1 MLDIV
6 GRFFSLSLLPCLV
19 VLVLDFGSEI
29 VADVADIS
37 DVVLHSQGHLNN

>member
-1 MLDIV
+1 MLHIV
-6 GRFFSLSLLPCLV
+6 GRFFSLSLLFLV

-37 DVVLHSQGHLNN
+37 DVVFHSQGHLNS